1 VLPKPMLSQRA
12 MSWKNVAIKI
22 VGNQTNANQISIFLQ
37 QIETIQPSGI
47 LVAIVAISRQ
57 KELKNNK
64 E

>member
-47 LVAIVAISRQ
+47 LLAIVAISRK
-57 KELKNNK
+57 KELKNN
-64 E
+64 EE

>member
-1 VLPKPMLSQRA
+1 MLSQRA

>member
-1 VLPKPMLSQRA
+1 MLSQRA

-47 LVAIVAISRQ
+47 LLAIVAISRK
-57 KELKNNK
+57 KELKNN
-64 E
+64 EE

>member
-1 VLPKPMLSQRA
+1 MLSQRA

-47 LVAIVAISRQ
+47 LLAIVAISR
-57 KELKNNK
+57 NK
-64 E
+64 